1 MNCFIRDREAR
12 YVGASPMILQCMRL
26 LMVRFGPRQSR
37 ATCPPAS
44 YSFAKMRA
52 VQQLFG
58 FVMRYLIGSVRK
70 RSFEGFSGGSSITA
84 TEVCCS
90 SRIRRKVSIALVKF
104 PLNVGAN

>member
-12 YVGASPMILQCMRL
+12 YVGASPMILQCVRL
-26 LMVRFGPRQSR
+26 LMVRFGR
-37 ATCPPAS
+37 A
-44 YSFAKMRA
+44 YSFAKMRV

-84 TEVCCS
+84 TEVCS